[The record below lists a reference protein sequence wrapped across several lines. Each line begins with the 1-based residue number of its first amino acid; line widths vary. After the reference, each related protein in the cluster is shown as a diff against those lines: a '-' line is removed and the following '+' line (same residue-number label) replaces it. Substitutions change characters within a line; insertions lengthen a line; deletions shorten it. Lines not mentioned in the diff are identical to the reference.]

1 MAPTPAP
8 GHHPSGDGFSP
19 LVRTILRSFRAAD
32 EVAMRALESAGFR
45 GTGPAAWYLLHSIPS
60 QGGRASTLAREL
72 GVTKQAVGQALKEL
86 QREGYVIKIPDP
98 QDRRALRVHAT
109 PEGMAVAEA
118 GQRALQELEGR
129 WGEELGRTRLRA
141 LRATME
147 EFCVFLEDQA
157 EAAD

>member
-1 MAPTPAP
+1 MAPDPASGP
-8 GHHPSGDGFSP
+8 EAPGDGFSP

-32 EVAMRALESAGFR
+32 DVAMRALESAGFR
-45 GTGPAAWYLLHSIPS
+45 GTGPAAWYLLHSIPN
-60 QGGRASTLAREL
+60 QGGL

-118 GQRALQELEGR
+118 GQKALEQLEAR
-129 WGEELGRTRLRA
+129 WGAELGRTRLKA

-147 EFCVFLEDQA
+147 EFCAFLEEQA
-157 EAAD
+157 EAVD

>member
-1 MAPTPAP
+1 MAPHPASGREAP
-8 GHHPSGDGFSP
+8 GHGFSP

-32 EVAMRALESAGFR
+32 DVAMRALESAGFR
-45 GTGPAAWYLLHSIPS
+45 GTGPAAWYLLHSIPT
-60 QGGRASTLAREL
+60 QGGRASALAREL

-118 GQRALQELEGR
+118 GQKALERLEAQ
-129 WGEELGRTRLRA
+129 WGAELGRTRLKA

-147 EFCVFLEDQA
+147 EFCCFLEDQA
-157 EAAD
+157 EAVD